1 MLIFGKKVFTFRFSV
16 RKETG
21 SQFFFLFL
29 SLSLLSGPSSFSFS
43 FSFRFWVVSEM
54 PSRAPVSS
62 SVLARRRRAEY
73 RQVPVDLRDAV
84 SKARRRIHRMLCGCP
99 TLDSYFD
106 ATPERGWNAWKK
118 ACFSA
123 DVLLLTRELSA
134 AKQEVRAWQLQQQL
148 SPLA

>member
-1 MLIFGKKVFTFRFSV
+1 
-16 RKETG
+16 
-21 SQFFFLFL
+21 
-29 SLSLLSGPSSFSFS
+29 
-43 FSFRFWVVSEM
+43 M
-54 PSRAPVSS
+54 PSRVPVSP

-84 SKARRRIHRMLCGCP
+84 SNARRRIYRMLRGCP

-118 ACFSA
+118 ASFSA
-123 DVLLLTRELSA
+123 DVLLVRRQLSA
-134 AKQEVRAWQLQQQL
+134 AKQEVRAWQLQQQM